1 MFLHRLNRFAEFH
14 IYLAHNLKRSISCS
28 LIFFLCSFLFLASE
42 VLDFVPKY
50 YEIPSE
56 MILGYKESK
65 SLTLNVKYHNTLM
78 IPLSSQMDL
87 SPHFLD
93 LYTS

>member
-1 MFLHRLNRFAEFH
+1 
-14 IYLAHNLKRSISCS
+14 
-28 LIFFLCSFLFLASE
+28 
-42 VLDFVPKY
+42 
-50 YEIPSE
+50 

-65 SLTLNVKYHNTLM
+65 SLTLNVKYHNPLM

-87 SPHFLD
+87 SPLFLD

>member
-1 MFLHRLNRFAEFH
+1 
-14 IYLAHNLKRSISCS
+14 
-28 LIFFLCSFLFLASE
+28 
-42 VLDFVPKY
+42 
-50 YEIPSE
+50 

-78 IPLSSQMDL
+78 IPLSSQMDI